1 MIVYNSFCCHDN
13 GLSPS
18 GKALDS
24 DSSISGVRIPQ
35 AQLVPSHL
43 LRGFFNIIKKT
54 DFGVYL
60 GTEDDKVLL
69 PKKQVPEDIEIGDAL
84 TVFVYRDSS
93 DRLIATT
100 NTPKIELGGLA
111 RLKVSEVS
119 SIGAFLDWGL
129 EKNLLL
135 PYREQT
141 THVNTGDE
149 YLVALYIDR
158 SNRLAATM
166 KVSRYLQTTDKY
178 VKDSA
183 VSGTVIGI
191 KPEHGIYVAID
202 DKYYG
207 FITRNEMSDDI
218 KIGDVVHG
226 RVIKVREDN
235 KITISIHQKAYIQ
248 MDEDSTLIYNKIVE
262 LGGSLGFTD
271 KADPEVIKKYFNMSK
286 NAFKRAVGRLL
297 KQEKVVITENS
308 IVLK

>member
-1 MIVYNSFCCHDN
+1 MIQ
-13 GLSPS
+13 L
-18 GKALDS
+18 GKTQCL
-24 DSSISGVRIPQ
+24 
-35 AQLVPSHL
+35 
-43 LRGFFNIIKKT
+43 NIIKKT

-69 PKKQVPEDIEIGDAL
+69 PKKQVPEDTEIGDAL

-100 NTPKIELGGLA
+100 NTPRIELGGLA

-166 KVSRYLQTTDKY
+166 KVSRYLKTTDKY

-191 KPEHGIYVAID
+191 KLVYPVCFA
-202 DKYYG
+202 
-207 FITRNEMSDDI
+207 FINLIRTCLS
-218 KIGDVVHG
+218 
-226 RVIKVREDN
+226 
-235 KITISIHQKAYIQ
+235 AYI
-248 MDEDSTLIYNKIVE
+248 SKH
-262 LGGSLGFTD
+262 
-271 KADPEVIKKYFNMSK
+271 IKHHK
-286 NAFKRAVGRLL
+286 
-297 KQEKVVITENS
+297 
-308 IVLK
+308 

>member
-1 MIVYNSFCCHDN
+1 MIQ
-13 GLSPS
+13 L
-18 GKALDS
+18 GKTQCL
-24 DSSISGVRIPQ
+24 
-35 AQLVPSHL
+35 
-43 LRGFFNIIKKT
+43 NIIKKT

-119 SIGAFLDWGL
+119 SIGSFLDWGL

-141 THVNTGDE
+141 THVNMGDE

-178 VKDSA
+178 VKDST

-218 KIGDVVHG
+218 KIGDVVNG
-226 RVIKVREDN
+226 
-235 KITISIHQKAYIQ
+235 
-248 MDEDSTLIYNKIVE
+248 
-262 LGGSLGFTD
+262 
-271 KADPEVIKKYFNMSK
+271 
-286 NAFKRAVGRLL
+286 
-297 KQEKVVITENS
+297 
-308 IVLK
+308 

>member
-1 MIVYNSFCCHDN
+1 MIQ
-13 GLSPS
+13 L
-18 GKALDS
+18 GKTQCL
-24 DSSISGVRIPQ
+24 
-35 AQLVPSHL
+35 
-43 LRGFFNIIKKT
+43 NIIKKT

-248 MDEDSTLIYNKIVE
+248 MDEDSTLI
-262 LGGSLGFTD
+262 LSL
-271 KADPEVIKKYFNMSK
+271 IH
-286 NAFKRAVGRLL
+286 
-297 KQEKVVITENS
+297 I
-308 IVLK
+308 

>member
-1 MIVYNSFCCHDN
+1 MIQ
-13 GLSPS
+13 L
-18 GKALDS
+18 GKTQCL
-24 DSSISGVRIPQ
+24 
-35 AQLVPSHL
+35 
-43 LRGFFNIIKKT
+43 NIIKKT

-308 IVLK
+308 IVLKLSLIHI

>member
-1 MIVYNSFCCHDN
+1 MIQ
-13 GLSPS
+13 L
-18 GKALDS
+18 GKTQCL
-24 DSSISGVRIPQ
+24 
-35 AQLVPSHL
+35 
-43 LRGFFNIIKKT
+43 NIIKKT

-297 KQEKVVITENS
+297 KQSKVIITEDS
-308 IVLK
+308 IIINEKNK

>member
-1 MIVYNSFCCHDN
+1 MIQ
-13 GLSPS
+13 L
-18 GKALDS
+18 GKTQCL
-24 DSSISGVRIPQ
+24 
-35 AQLVPSHL
+35 
-43 LRGFFNIIKKT
+43 NIIKKT

-226 RVIKVREDN
+226 RVIKVRED
-235 KITISIHQKAYIQ
+235 KYTS
-248 MDEDSTLIYNKIVE
+248 E
-262 LGGSLGFTD
+262 SLYTD
-271 KADPEVIKKYFNMSK
+271 GRRFNTY
-286 NAFKRAVGRLL
+286 L
-297 KQEKVVITENS
+297 
-308 IVLK
+308 

>member
-1 MIVYNSFCCHDN
+1 MIQ
-13 GLSPS
+13 L
-18 GKALDS
+18 GKTQCL
-24 DSSISGVRIPQ
+24 
-35 AQLVPSHL
+35 
-43 LRGFFNIIKKT
+43 NIIKKT

-297 KQEKVVITENS
+297 KQEKVCLLYTS
-308 IVLK
+308 PSPRDS